1 MKYFVLP
8 CCSHDFDRK
17 VRWSVACGVGEREQP
32 DEGEGRDVYCV
43 FCVVLQ
49 TRHTQE
55 PVPQLPGLREADRR
69 DNGVHGG
76 GRRDENTV

>member
-1 MKYFVLP
+1 VVAN
-8 CCSHDFDRK
+8 SHMRK
-17 VRWSVACGVGEREQP
+17 
-32 DEGEGRDVYCV
+32 DVYCV

-76 GRRDENTV
+76 GRHDENTI